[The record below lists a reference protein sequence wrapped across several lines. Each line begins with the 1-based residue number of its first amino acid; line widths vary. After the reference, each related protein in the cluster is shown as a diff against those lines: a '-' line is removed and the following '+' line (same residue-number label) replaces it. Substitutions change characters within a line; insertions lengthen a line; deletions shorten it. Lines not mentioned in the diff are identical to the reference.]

1 MAGTGN
7 GELGST
13 THAEISQIGYGPL
26 GIHSSA
32 WCFLPTFSVHGGILS
47 GLGLYRFVYVVSAT
61 VSSNLYLSCCVQK
74 TLFLC
79 HHGLWLLH
87 SFYLLF
93 HVRLSLEGRGLLKTY
108 LIGLSASKLLTLW
121 TLSSCRALL
130 ITTHYKEKLLWGELS
145 SSPF

>member
-1 MAGTGN
+1 MYA
-7 GELGST
+7 
-13 THAEISQIGYGPL
+13 
-26 GIHSSA
+26 
-32 WCFLPTFSVHGGILS
+32 V
-47 GLGLYRFVYVVSAT
+47 T
-61 VSSNLYLSCCVQK
+61 VSVGSYVYQSCSVWK
-74 TLFLC
+74 HLFLGVI
-79 HHGLWLLH
+79 HHFGLLR

-93 HVRLSLEGRGLLKTY
+93 HIRLSFEGRGLLKTY